1 MLHLVVSN
9 KANLEILVDTVKNY
23 KINENVDNKDV
34 TKVIRLLKAVTAT
47 IIHLCMDKKL
57 PEKYIEHLCTAL
69 QTTSCPKFN
78 AEIAGIEKDVTTSHC
93 IKSANQSASMR
104 KHTGAI
110 TVAATV
116 SGLILLNDMQG
127 VDFLFSMAQA
137 TYRDLTNNGV
147 WNASMRPTPGSV
159 PLGGLIA
166 ADQIND

>member
-1 MLHLVVSN
+1 
-9 KANLEILVDTVKNY
+9 
-23 KINENVDNKDV
+23 
-34 TKVIRLLKAVTAT
+34 
-47 IIHLCMDKKL
+47 
-57 PEKYIEHLCTAL
+57 
-69 QTTSCPKFN
+69 
-78 AEIAGIEKDVTTSHC
+78 
-93 IKSANQSASMR
+93 MR
-104 KHTGAI
+104 EHTGAI

-159 PLGGLIA
+159 PPGGLIA